1 MVHIPTT
8 KKSHMKYS
16 FALFYF
22 TSKKIARK
30 MIHMGLKVVTQVVE
44 RSLIL
49 LNKNNSLAARAGCWG
64 LFERALVRACRRFS
78 AFYFISINN
87 SKCNFSF

>member
-1 MVHIPTT
+1 MDDMKFCFSLFDFTF
-8 KKSHMKYS
+8 KKLHEKLS
-16 FALFYF
+16 
-22 TSKKIARK
+22 IWD
-30 MIHMGLKVVTQVVE
+30 LKVVTQVVE
-44 RSLIL
+44 RSLMIL

>member
-1 MVHIPTT
+1 
-8 KKSHMKYS
+8 
-16 FALFYF
+16 
-22 TSKKIARK
+22 
-30 MIHMGLKVVTQVVE
+30 MGLKVVTQVVE

-64 LFERALVRACRRFS
+64 LFERALVRACQGFS